1 MWEEVSAEIEGTAH
15 VVDDLL
21 PGVTYIFRVSAIN
34 DVGMGHVSE
43 PSEPVTIENNQEYDS
58 DSPMF
63 ERIRMKTSPY
73 DLEYQSE
80 EELSR
85 CIDIKYQRS
94 CDLIILISPGA
105 SSPWWSNAERRRQTR
120 CL

>member
-1 MWEEVSAEIEGTAH
+1 MGVLGSYNYLAPPLPEGNVPISEYLLERCRLKFDMWE
-15 VVDDLL
+15 
-21 PGVTYIFRVSAIN
+21 
-34 DVGMGHVSE
+34 
-43 PSEPVTIENNQEYDS
+43 EYDS
-58 DSPMF
+58 DSLMF
-63 ERIRMKTSPY
+63 VCIRMKTSPY

-85 CIDIKYQRS
+85 YVNIKYQRS
-94 CDLIILISPGA
+94 CDLIVLISPGA